1 MINLNLPNSG
11 SANWGFQINAI
22 LQQINGR
29 LNKIETDLYVDDNIS
44 NAINLFPY
52 GGSGI
57 VGNSAIITSEKVS
70 DNEEKITFTGTIYSA
85 GTIRSIITF
94 DSSAPLSRKFT
105 RTSLQYQYVYIK
117 YDSSQPSPWTISTE
131 TSFQTSWSYILI
143 GVLTPLENTENRF
156 IKQVFSAEKTSYGHK
171 VDYAN
176 RYIWFPVSSLE
187 LTPTGLDFTPTPL
200 EYFYYSD
207 GVNYGSDSI
216 DEKNFSA
223 TSPMNFQYFVED
235 SLSSDN
241 KKFSSIVSNSDGNN
255 SNCFRI
261 LLTIDQCLIKQY
273 YRKSLD
279 SMNGLSVNNLEHR
292 IQGLL
297 FNNNIENLSAS
308 GFVEIARCYNDTNKD
323 FSGNGGYLVFPS
335 ENNQMY
341 GIPSNSI
348 KNGTSG
354 EFFLDQWIFKKSRNS
369 GNSFNIDAE
378 DDIEL
383 NKTYAIPRG
392 SNANN
397 SIFLTDDFSGDSVN
411 WVLNGNLAIEALQGL
426 ELFTGNSDVLLSGSS
441 NYYIHGTNLNIENTT
456 FNVTSEDNITLT
468 APKLQLLSHMTL
480 TESEDQ
486 FLIKS
491 AVAKVISIDPSIP
504 TINTNNIHIN
514 SNCDITFI
522 SDKRHKENINLLNQ
536 KAIAIVENTPVVS
549 YNYIN
554 STLPQIGIISQDLE
568 ANLSETEKDCFIQV
582 VQEEKIKDCKRL
594 KETKLVYI
602 LWKALQEEICAR
614 KQLENKLNNI
624 LGE

>member
-52 GGSGI
+52 GGSGV
-57 VGNSAIITSEKVS
+57 VGSSAIITSEKIS

-85 GTIRSIITF
+85 GTIRSIVTF
-94 DSSAPLSRKFT
+94 DSSAPLSGTFR

-117 YDSSQPSPWTISTE
+117 YDSSQLNPWTISAE

-143 GVLTPLENTENRF
+143 GVLTPLENTDNHF

-176 RYIWFPVSSLE
+176 RHIWFPVSSLE
-187 LTPTGLDFTPTPL
+187 VTPTGLDFTPTPL
-200 EYFYYSD
+200 DYFYYND
-207 GVNYGSDSI
+207 GVNYGSNLI

-223 TSPMNFQYFVED
+223 TSPMNFKYFVVD
-235 SLSSDN
+235 VLSSDN
-241 KKFSSIVSNSDGNN
+241 KEFSSIVSYSDGNN

-261 LLTIDQCLIKQY
+261 LLTIDQRLIKQY

-279 SMNGLSVNNLEHR
+279 NMNGLSINNLEHR

-297 FNNNIENLSAS
+297 FNNNIKNLSAS
-308 GFVEIARCYNDTNKD
+308 GFVEIARCYNDINKD

-335 ENNQMY
+335 ENNQIY

-354 EFFLDQWIFKKSRNS
+354 DFFLDQWIFKNSRNS
-369 GNSFNIDAE
+369 GDSFNIVAE
-378 DDIEL
+378 DGIKL
-383 NKTYAIPRG
+383 NKTYIIPKG
-392 SNANN
+392 IDADN
-397 SIFLTDDFSGDSVN
+397 SIFLTDDFSGDNVN
-411 WVLNGNLAIEALQGL
+411 WTLNDSFTVKGLQSL
-426 ELFTGNSDVLLSGSS
+426 EWSTSGSM
-441 NYYIHGTNLNIENTT
+441 IFTTNRI
-456 FNVTSEDNITLT
+456 
-468 APKLQLLSHMTL
+468 QLLKNMTII
-480 TESEDQ
+480 EDDDK
-486 FLIKS
+486 FWVNS
-491 AVAKVISIDPSIP
+491 AIQKKIVIDQSIP
-504 TINTNNIHIN
+504 TIQMNNIHVN
-514 SNCDITFI
+514 SSCDITFI
-522 SDKRHKENINLLNQ
+522 SDRRHKENINLLNQ
-536 KAIAIVENTPVVS
+536 NAITIVENTPVVS

-568 ANLSETEKDCFIQV
+568 VNLSETEKDCFIQV